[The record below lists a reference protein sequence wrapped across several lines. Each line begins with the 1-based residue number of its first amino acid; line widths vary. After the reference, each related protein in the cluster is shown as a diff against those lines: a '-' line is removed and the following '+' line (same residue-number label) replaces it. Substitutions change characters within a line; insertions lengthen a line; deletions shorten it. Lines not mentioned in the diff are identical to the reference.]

1 MDGRSLTPH
10 EIAALRPVFGDSLDL
25 SPIRVT
31 RDHPLAFYAPKTLG
45 NTIHLRSDWG
55 LFAGTGLGLSER
67 GMSVLVHELVHAWQY
82 QNGGLGYITGS
93 LLAQHA
99 AWRRGGE
106 RSGAYRWRPAADAGL
121 AWSQWNPE
129 QQAQAIQDWWD
140 ARVRLDRDD
149 PRSSDPALV
158 ERAAPYLRQLRAG
171 EGAPRLSRLWS
182 AG

>member
-1 MDGRSLTPH
+1 MPGRRLN
-10 EIAALRPVFGDSLDL
+10 AAELEDLRGVFGDSLDL
-25 SPIRVT
+25 DRIRLT
-31 RDHPLAFYAPKTLG
+31 RDHPLSFYAPKTLG

-55 LFAGTGLGLSER
+55 LFAGRGLALSER

-82 QNGGLGYITGS
+82 QNGGLAYAPGS

-99 AWRRGGE
+99 AWRQGGS
-106 RSGAYRWRPAADAGL
+106 RNAAYDWQPAAEAGL
-121 AWSQWNPE
+121 PWPRWNPE

-149 PRSSDPALV
+149 PRPDDARLV
-158 ERAAPYLRQLRAG
+158 EQVQPYVDAVRARR
-171 EGAPRLSRLWS
+171 GAPRLSRLWS